1 MKKKDNTYLFI
12 LLGVVVVL
20 IYLYFK
26 DRKLNVTVETN
37 TPNTPTTTGRTA
49 TEQTRSYSG
58 TSTHSGTGTA
68 TSFSVPHLLDEKPV
82 FVNITPTSG
91 DAGNYDHVETD
102 SKLITV
108 FYKVAPPE
116 GVNNVTFNWFASL

>member
-1 MKKKDNTYLFI
+1 MRNRNNEFLIWALIVLVVVILWFI
-12 LLGVVVVL
+12 LR
-20 IYLYFK
+20 
-26 DRKLNVTVETN
+26 DKLKWVTTD
-37 TPNTPTTTGRTA
+37 TTTPRTTAKTA

-68 TSFSVPHLLDEKPV
+68 TSFSVPHLLGEKPV
-82 FVNITPTSG
+82 FVQITATSN
-91 DAGNYDHVETD
+91 DAGNYDHVEADT
-102 SKLITV
+102 KLITV